1 MKTKKL
7 LLVDDDGLILATFGK
22 GLKDIG
28 YEVSLAYSGE
38 QALRLAANEPPPDLA
53 ILDIRMPGQS
63 GFETAQGLK
72 HLGIPSIFLS
82 AYNDETYIKQAVA
95 EGALGYLIKPV
106 DVEKMIPT
114 IETALERAQEI
125 QHLQDANK
133 RLDGALETGNLV
145 NVVVGMLMQRHH
157 LGRQDAFELL
167 RRKARTDRRKVK
179 NVAEDILA
187 AWDIFNQLTT
197 KTQKNPKGL

>member
-28 YEVSLAYSGE
+28 YEVSLAYNGE
-38 QALRLAANEPPPDLA
+38 QALRLAANEPLPDLA
-53 ILDIRMPGQS
+53 ILETRMPGQS
-63 GFETAQGLK
+63 GLETAQGLR

-82 AYNDETYIKQAVA
+82 AYNDETCVKQAIA
-95 EGALGYLIKPV
+95 EGALGYLVKPV
-106 DVEKMIPT
+106 DVAKVIPT
-114 IETALERAQEI
+114 IETALKRAQEI
-125 QHLQDANK
+125 QQLHDTNR

-145 NVVVGMLMQRHH
+145 NVVVGMLMERHH

-167 RRKARTDRRKVK
+167 RRKARSDRRKVK
-179 NVAEDILA
+179 NVAEDILT
-187 AWDIFNQLTT
+187 AWDTFNQLTAE
-197 KTQKNPKGL
+197 NPEKS

>member
-22 GLKDIG
+22 GLQDIG
-28 YEVSLAYSGE
+28 YDVSLAYSGE
-38 QALRLAANEPPPDLA
+38 QALRLAANESPPDLA

-63 GFETAQGLK
+63 GLETAQGLK

-82 AYNDETYIKQAVA
+82 AYNDETYVKQAVA
-95 EGALGYLIKPV
+95 EGALGYLIKPL
-106 DVEKMIPT
+106 DVAKVIPA

-125 QHLQDANK
+125 QQLHDTNK

-187 AWDIFNQLTT
+187 AWDTFNQLTT
-197 KTQKNPKGL
+197 KNP

>member
-38 QALRLAANEPPPDLA
+38 QALRLAGNEPPPDLA
-53 ILDIRMPGQS
+53 ILEARMPGQS
-63 GFETAQGLK
+63 GLETAQGLK

-82 AYNDETYIKQAVA
+82 AYHDEICVKQAVA

-106 DVEKMIPT
+106 SVAQVIPT
-114 IETALERAQEI
+114 IETALKRAQEI
-125 QHLQDANK
+125 QQLHEANK

-145 NVVVGMLMQRHH
+145 NVVIGMLMERHH

-167 RRKARTDRRKVK
+167 RKKARSDRRKVK
-179 NVAEDILA
+179 NVAQDILA
-187 AWDIFNQLTT
+187 AWDTFNQLMT
-197 KTQKNPKGL
+197 

>member
-1 MKTKKL
+1 MKAKKL
-7 LLVDDDGLILATFGK
+7 LLVDNDGLILATFGK

-38 QALRLAANEPPPDLA
+38 QALRLAANAPLPDLA
-53 ILDIRMPGQS
+53 ILEICMPEQS
-63 GFETAQGLK
+63 GLETAQRLK
-72 HLGIPSIFLS
+72 YLGIPLIFLS
-82 AYNDETYIKQAVA
+82 TYNDDTYVKQAVSV
-95 EGALGYLIKPV
+95 GALGYLIKPV
-106 DVEKMIPT
+106 KVTDVIPT

-125 QHLQDANK
+125 QQLHDTNK
-133 RLDGALETGNLV
+133 RLDGALETGNQV

-167 RRKARTDRRKVK
+167 RRKARSDRRKVK

-187 AWDIFNQLTT
+187 AWDTFNQLTAE
-197 KTQKNPKGL
+197 KPENH